1 MHLQVCFDCCRGSCS
16 VIAGS
21 CLVAQW
27 YLRIPDFFG
36 KRHDSPALSFLGWLA
51 LDGLQVMGW
60 CCNWQR
66 EGPSVPPCLSWNL
79 GITLKLW
86 HEKKLPTNRPDSFSF
101 FFIPLISE
109 KACPRIHLSSMCF
122 LSVPLISWT
131 FGWKLATEIR
141 TTLNTA
147 NVEMGYP
154 SSHNH
159 GSVENN
165 PAEKW
170 NRKRQ
175 TTYYWRKIT

>member
-101 FFIPLISE
+101 FFHPSDFRKSMSTNSSQFNVFSFGSFDQLNIRLKISNWDPNNV
-109 KACPRIHLSSMCF
+109 KHRKCGDGLPF
-122 LSVPLISWT
+122 LPQSW
-131 FGWKLATEIR
+131 FSGK
-141 TTLNTA
+141 
-147 NVEMGYP
+147 
-154 SSHNH
+154 
-159 GSVENN
+159 
-165 PAEKW
+165 
-170 NRKRQ
+170 
-175 TTYYWRKIT
+175 